1 MASLNIEEIINKEV
15 ARRVAN
21 ELELRKEEVSSAARE
36 SLEKIKEI
44 SNENNTTELK
54 IALQLKKLEEERAA
68 QLLLLDRKEQYLN
81 ECSANLE
88 NRAEAI
94 QRAVVDSSEEK

>member
-44 SNENNTTELK
+44 SNEN
-54 IALQLKKLEEERAA
+54 
-68 QLLLLDRKEQYLN
+68 KET
-81 ECSANLE
+81 E
-88 NRAEAI
+88 NRIANQKCFVKSIFSCRFGEYIRLRGFIHERYFA
-94 QRAVVDSSEEK
+94 

>member
-36 SLEKIKEI
+36 SLEKINKFGQRTSPRLSSLSKI
-44 SNENNTTELK
+44 SFETGFAVT
-54 IALQLKKLEEERAA
+54 
-68 QLLLLDRKEQYLN
+68 
-81 ECSANLE
+81 
-88 NRAEAI
+88 
-94 QRAVVDSSEEK
+94 QRAV